1 MFLLRLG
8 VDLIV
13 QEICERTKKVNLW
26 IHLLHMPPAGMAS
39 ERASETY
46 RELNVTQIFFIAIKW
61 MDQL

>member
-13 QEICERTKKVNLW
+13 QEICGRTKKVNLC

-39 ERASETY
+39 ETY
-46 RELNVTQIFFIAIKW
+46 RELNVTQILFIAIKW